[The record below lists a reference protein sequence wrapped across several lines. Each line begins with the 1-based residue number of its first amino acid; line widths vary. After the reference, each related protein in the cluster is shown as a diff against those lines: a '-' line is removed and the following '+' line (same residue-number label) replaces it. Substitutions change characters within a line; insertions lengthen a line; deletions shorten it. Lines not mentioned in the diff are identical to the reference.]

1 MTGERDSNNFGN
13 IEEKKSMNKKLIKK
27 KTKKTEER
35 KEKNENRKKKKK
47 KYPQISKIG
56 DRIDV
61 LSLSKP
67 MELLIE
73 ARATEQSEVTKVF
86 SVQLDRSSV
95 PGSLSNFYNHQ
106 AVPS

>member
-1 MTGERDSNNFGN
+1 LNQLEIETSPEGRKGSGEEGKNSQKR
-13 IEEKKSMNKKLIKK
+13 EKKDEIKLM
-27 KTKKTEER
+27 
-35 KEKNENRKKKKK
+35 
-47 KYPQISKIG
+47 IG

>member
-1 MTGERDSNNFGN
+1 MK
-13 IEEKKSMNKKLIKK
+13 IE
-27 KTKKTEER
+27 
-35 KEKNENRKKKKK
+35 KKKKK
-47 KYPQISKIG
+47 KCPQISKIG

>member
-1 MTGERDSNNFGN
+1 LVILRK
-13 IEEKKSMNKKLIKK
+13 KKSMNKKLIKK
-27 KTKKTEER
+27 KDK
-35 KEKNENRKKKKK
+35 ENRRKKRMKIEKKKKK
-47 KYPQISKIG
+47 KKKKCPQISKIG
-56 DRIDV
+56 YRIDV